1 MMIALMIILLLTSS
15 SALHSLIHY
24 IPARFFY
31 DKAIEAHD
39 ILAPVHKK
47 LPSKPIFRVI
57 VPFSGILRL
66 FFRFKTN
73 WQDLLIDLILILYAL
88 LLYHYL
94 SAVSWSVVIYY
105 FFGVVLLGLA
115 VIDFNHYILPDVV
128 TLPLLWFGLVLNLND
143 WIVPL
148 KSAVFGAILGY
159 LVLWLL
165 YYAFKILTGKD
176 GLGYGDFKLLAA
188 IGAWFGV
195 LSLPFIALFSA
206 LVGVAFSMVIKLF
219 GKEVKLMP
227 FGVFL
232 AVGWVIYYVFM
243 HNRLF
248 LV

>member
-1 MMIALMIILLLTSS
+1 MMIALMMILLLTSS
-15 SALHSLIHY
+15 SALNSLIHY

-57 VPFSGILRL
+57 VPFLGILRL

-73 WQDLLIDLILILYAL
+73 WQALAIDVILILYAL
-88 LLYHYL
+88 L
-94 SAVSWSVVIYY
+94 IYCYFGAEVWHAIMCY

-115 VIDFNHYILPDVV
+115 VIDFNHYLLPDVV
-128 TLPLLWFGLVLNLND
+128 TLPLLWLGLVLNLNG

-148 KSAVFGAILGY
+148 KMAVIGAMIGY
-159 LVLWLL
+159 LALWIL
-165 YYAFKILTGKD
+165 YYAFKIFTGKD

-188 IGAWFGV
+188 IGAWFGAW
-195 LSLPFIALFSA
+195 SLPFVALFAA

-219 GKEVKLMP
+219 GKDVKLMP

-248 LV
+248 LA